1 MQEHETRMD
10 SLLVALKERAKELN
24 CLYEVE
30 ELFSRPGI
38 TLTEIMEGVAC
49 AIPAGWQY
57 PDVCEARIEYGDIS
71 CSTRG
76 FHATPWMMT
85 ADLAIQDE
93 VGGHIDVCYTEE
105 RPAADE
111 GPFLKE
117 ERKLIETIADRLER
131 RILHENL
138 RSVFEDEQRHTVAGV
153 EWRVILDLLRKTDP
167 KLLTRITRKML
178 NHLAWSGVDEA
189 NAIIEGFSA
198 SLRGGRDG
206 SVVDENQPVI
216 LTSRQDLL
224 GQTERIFTLASERLS
239 EDEILSNIQKWIKE
253 DRSGFLVRILE
264 NPQST
269 LGEITNSIERFHHLA
284 SQGLELSFPRE
295 RAFRVSLIRR
305 LLSDDSTFISIAK
318 RFIDV
323 NDFYGLLRRVI
334 HPTGS
339 HGKLGGKAAWLF
351 LASQVLKAV
360 GRNNEL
366 LSSVKTPKTWYLTS
380 DGILNFIDTNDLEE
394 IVEQKYEDIGHV
406 RQEYP
411 YIVHVFKN
419 SPLPPEII
427 NGISVALDDFGD
439 TPLIVRSSS
448 LLEDRIGAS
457 FAGMYKSLFIANQG
471 SKRERLVALMDA
483 ITEVY
488 ASTFGPDPIEYRSEH
503 GLVDFHEEM
512 GILIQAVVGTRVGKY
527 FMPAFSGVAFSNNEF
542 RWSRRIRREDG
553 LLRMVPGL
561 GTRAVD
567 RMSDD
572 YPILVAPGQ
581 PTLRV
586 NVTTDEK
593 VRYSPRKADVINLE
607 TNQLES
613 VEVRELMRECGNDFP
628 MVQQLVSILRDE
640 RLEQLTGL
648 GFEPGADH
656 VVMTFEGL
664 ITRSRFVEQIR
675 TILDALQAEL
685 HMPVDI
691 EFAHDG
697 KDLYLVQ
704 CRPQSYGSTAQPA
717 TIPHD
722 LDPERV
728 IFTANRYVS
737 NGAVSGITHIVYV
750 DPMRYAELSARQ
762 DLLGVGRAISRLN
775 EILPKRQF
783 ILMGPGR
790 WGSRGDIRLGV
801 SVTYS
806 DINSSA
812 MLLEIARKQKDYVPE
827 LSFGTHFF
835 QDLVEASIRY
845 LPLYPDEKGIVF
857 NEEFLGGAE
866 NILASLLPELEPLA
880 AIIRVIDVPRSTGGL
895 TLQVLMNGE
904 TDEAVA
910 FLTDAPATGVDLA
923 PVRRDDDGSAHI
935 EDAHWKWRLRM
946 VERLASL
953 LDPKRFGVKALYLFG
968 STKNATAGP
977 DSDIDLLVHFIGAE
991 DQKRDLL
998 AWLEGW
1004 SLSLGEINFLRTG
1017 RRLDGLL
1024 DVHVITDDDVLRRTS
1039 YAAKIGATT
1048 DAARPLPI
1056 GTRVR

>member
-1 MQEHETRMD
+1 MQDHETRMD
-10 SLLVALKERAKELN
+10 SLLLALKERAKELN

-38 TLTEIMEGVAC
+38 SLTEIMDGVAL

-57 PDVCEARIEYGDIS
+57 PDVCEARIVFGEIS
-71 CSTRG
+71 CSTAR
-76 FHATPWMMT
+76 FRETPWTMST
-85 ADLAIQDE
+85 DLVIQDE
-93 VGGHIDVCYTEE
+93 VSGRIDVCYTEE
-105 RPAADE
+105 RPESDE

-138 RSVFEDEQRHTVAGV
+138 RNVFEDEQRRTVAGV
-153 EWRVILDLLRKTDP
+153 EWRVILGLLRKTDP

-189 NAIIEGFSA
+189 NLIIEGFSA

-206 SVVDENQPVI
+206 SIIDENRPVI

-224 GQTERIFTLASERLS
+224 AQTDRIFTLASERLS

-269 LGEITNSIERFHHLA
+269 LGEITNAIERFHHLA

-305 LLSDDSTFISIAK
+305 LLSDDSTFIGIAK

-323 NDFYGLLRRVI
+323 NDFYDLLRRVI

-339 HGKLGGKAAWLF
+339 HGKLGGKASGLF
-351 LASQVLKAV
+351 LASQVLRAV
-360 GRNNEL
+360 GKNNEL
-366 LSSVKTPKTWYLTS
+366 LSCVKTPKTWYLTS

-394 IVEQKYEDIGHV
+394 IIEQKYEDIGHV

-411 YIVHVFKN
+411 YIVHVFRN

-427 NGISVALDDFGD
+427 NGLSVALDDFGD

-471 SKRERLVALMDA
+471 TKRERLVALMDA

-512 GILIQAVVGTRVGKY
+512 GVLIQEVAGTRVGKY
-527 FMPAFSGVAFSNNEF
+527 FMPAFAGVAFSNNEF
-542 RWSRRIRREDG
+542 RWSRRIKREDG
-553 LLRMVPGL
+553 LARMVPGL

-572 YPILVAPGQ
+572 YPVLIAPGQ

-607 TNQLES
+607 TNELES
-613 VEVRELMRECGNDFP
+613 VDVRDLMRECGNDFP
-628 MVQQLVSILRDE
+628 LVQQLVSLLRDD
-640 RLEQLTGL
+640 RLEQVTGL
-648 GFEPGADH
+648 GFDPDKDH
-656 VVMTFEGL
+656 VVVTFEGL
-664 ITRSRFVEQIR
+664 VTRTRFLEQIR
-675 TILDALQAEL
+675 TILDALQAEF

-704 CRPQSYGSTAQPA
+704 CRPQSYGSAAQPA

-737 NGAVSGITHIVYV
+737 NGTVSGITHIVYV
-750 DPMRYAELSARQ
+750 DPLRYAELSARQ
-762 DLLGVGRAISRLN
+762 DLLNVGRAISRLN

-806 DINSSA
+806 DINASA
-812 MLLEIARKQKDYVPE
+812 MLMEIARKQKDYVPE

-857 NEEFLGGAE
+857 NEAFLQQAE
-866 NILASLLPELEPLA
+866 NILPTLLPELGHLSKT
-880 AIIRVIDVPRSTGGL
+880 IRVIDVPRSTGGH
-895 TLQVLMNGE
+895 TLQILMNGE
-904 TDEAVA
+904 TDEAVG
-910 FLTDAPATGVDLA
+910 FLTDAPISAADLA
-923 PVRRDDDGSAHI
+923 PVRRGEETSMHI
-935 EDAHWKWRLRM
+935 EDTHWKWRLRM

-953 LDPKRFGVKALYLFG
+953 LDPKRFAVKALYLFG

-977 DSDIDLLVHFIGAE
+977 DSDIDLLIHFTGSE
-991 DQKRDLL
+991 GQRRDLL

-1004 SLSLGEINFLRTG
+1004 SLSLAEVNFLRTG
-1017 RRLDGLL
+1017 RRLEGLL
-1024 DVHVITDDDVLRRTS
+1024 DAHIITDDDVMRRTS
-1039 YAAKIGATT
+1039 FASKIGAAT
-1048 DAARPLPI
+1048 DAARPLPM
-1056 GTRVR
+1056 GSRVR

>member
-1 MQEHETRMD
+1 MQDQDRQID
-10 SLLVALKERAKELN
+10 ALTIALRERAKELN
-24 CLYEVE
+24 CLYAIE
-30 ELFSRPGI
+30 EIFARPG
-38 TLTEIMEGVAC
+38 LALGEVMDAVVR
-49 AIPAGWQY
+49 AIPAGWQFS
-57 PDVCEARIEYGDIS
+57 DVCEARIRYGG
-71 CSTRG
+71 RE
-76 FHATPWMMT
+76 HATPGFRDTPWMLN
-85 ADLAIQDE
+85 APLRVQDDV
-93 VGGHIDVCYTEE
+93 VGHLDVCYTAE
-105 RPAADE
+105 RPLSDD
-111 GPFLKE
+111 GPFLRE
-117 ERKLIETIADRLER
+117 ERRLIGTIAARLEG
-131 RILHENL
+131 RILHDHL
-138 RSVFEDEQRHTVAGV
+138 RTVFADEQRRSVAGV
-153 EWRVILDLLRKTDP
+153 EWRVILDLLRRTDP

-178 NHLAWSGVDEA
+178 NHLAWSGVPEA

-198 SLRGGRDG
+198 ALRVGRDG
-206 SVVDENQPVI
+206 SLVDENRPTI
-216 LTSRQDLL
+216 ITSRQDLL
-224 GQTERIFTLASERLS
+224 AQTERIFTIAAGRMTEP
-239 EDEILSNIQKWIKE
+239 EILGNIQRWIKE

-269 LGEITNSIERFHHLA
+269 LGEITSAIERFHHLA

-305 LLSDDSTFISIAK
+305 LLSDDPAFIGIAK

-323 NDFYGLLRRVI
+323 NDFYELLRRVI

-339 HGKLGGKAAWLF
+339 HGKLGGKAAGLF

-360 GRNNEL
+360 GRSNPL
-366 LSSVKTPKTWYLTS
+366 LRGVKTPKTWYLTS
-380 DGILNFIDTNDLEE
+380 DSILNFIETNDLEE
-394 IVEQKYEDIGHV
+394 IVEQKYEDIAHV

-427 NGISVALDDFGD
+427 NGLSVALDDLGD
-439 TPLIVRSSS
+439 SPLIVRSSS

-483 ITEVY
+483 ITEVF

-512 GILIQAVVGTRVGKY
+512 GVLIQEVAGTRVGKY
-527 FMPAFSGVAFSNNEF
+527 FMPAFSGVAFSSNEF

-581 PTLRV
+581 PSLRV
-586 NVTTDEK
+586 NVTMDEK
-593 VRYSPRKADVINLE
+593 VRYSPRKVDVINLE

-613 VEVRELMRECGNDFP
+613 VDVDDLMRECGNDYP
-628 MVQQLVSILRDE
+628 LVQQLASILRDD
-640 RLEQLTGL
+640 RLQPITGL
-648 GFEPGADH
+648 GFDPDH
-656 VVMTFEGL
+656 DRVVMTFDGL
-664 ITRSRFVEQIR
+664 VSKTPFVEQIR
-675 TILDALQAEL
+675 TITEALQAEFHL
-685 HMPVDI
+685 PVDI

-704 CRPQSYGSTAQPA
+704 CRPQAYGSASQPA

-722 LDPERV
+722 LDPDRI
-728 IFTANRYVS
+728 IFTAHRYVS
-737 NGAVSGITHIVYV
+737 NGTVSGITHIVYV
-750 DPMRYAELSARQ
+750 DPMRYAELTDRH
-762 DLLGVGRAISRLN
+762 DLLAVGRAVSRLN

-790 WGSRGDIRLGV
+790 WGSRGDIKLGV
-801 SVTYS
+801 SVSYS
-806 DINSSA
+806 DINASA

-845 LPLYPDEKGIVF
+845 LPLYPDERGVVF
-857 NEEFLGGAE
+857 NEQFLTGAE
-866 NILASLLPELEPLA
+866 NLFAELVPELASLA
-880 AIIRVIDVPRSTGGL
+880 GTIRVIDVPRSTGGL

-904 TDEAVA
+904 TEEAVA
-910 FLTDAPATGVDLA
+910 VLSDAPEGGIDLS
-923 PVRRDDDGSAHI
+923 PLRRDEGLAHGD
-935 EDAHWKWRLRM
+935 EAHWKWRLRV

-953 LDPKRFGVKALYLFG
+953 LDARRFGVKGLYLFG
-968 STKNATAGP
+968 STKSATAGP
-977 DSDIDLLVHFIGAE
+977 DSDIDLLVHFHG
-991 DQKRDLL
+991 DDGQKRDLV

-1004 SLSLGEINFLRTG
+1004 SQCLGEINFIRTG

-1024 DVHVITDDDVLRRTS
+1024 DVHVVTDDDVARRTS

-1048 DAARPLPI
+1048 DAARPLQI

>member
-1 MQEHETRMD
+1 MQDHETRMD

-30 ELFSRPGI
+30 ELFSRAGI
-38 TLTEIMEGVAC
+38 TLTEIIEGIVA
-49 AIPAGWQY
+49 AIPAGWQF
-57 PDVCEARIEYGDIS
+57 PDVCEARITHGDIS
-71 CSTRG
+71 SSTRG
-76 FHATPWMMT
+76 FHESPWMMS
-85 ADLAIQDE
+85 ANLVIQE
-93 VGGHIDVCYTEE
+93 EATGRIDVCYTEE
-105 RPAADE
+105 RPEADE

-117 ERKLIETIADRLER
+117 ERRLIETIADRLER
-131 RILHENL
+131 RILHDNL
-138 RSVFEDEQRHTVAGV
+138 RNIFEDEQRRTVAGV
-153 EWRVILDLLRKTDP
+153 EWRVILGLLRKTDP

-189 NAIIEGFSA
+189 SVIIEGFSA
-198 SLRGGRDG
+198 SMRGGREG
-206 SVVDENQPVI
+206 TIVGENRPVI
-216 LTSRQDLL
+216 LSSRQDLL
-224 GQTERIFTLASERLS
+224 GQTDRIFTLANERLS

-269 LGEITNSIERFHHLA
+269 LGEITNAIERFHHLA

-305 LLSDDSTFISIAK
+305 LLSDDSTFIAIAK

-323 NDFYGLLRRVI
+323 NDFYDLLRRVI

-339 HGKLGGKAAWLF
+339 HGKLGGKGAGLF
-351 LASQVLKAV
+351 LAAQVLKAV
-360 GRNNEL
+360 GKNNEL
-366 LSSVKTPKTWYLTS
+366 LRGVKTPKTWYLTS
-380 DGILNFIDTNDLEE
+380 DGILNFIDANDLEE

-427 NGISVALDDFGD
+427 NGLSVALDDFGD

-471 SKRERLVALMDA
+471 TKRERLVALMDA
-483 ITEVY
+483 LTEVY

-512 GILIQAVVGTRVGKY
+512 GVLIQEVAGARVGKY
-527 FMPAFSGVAFSNNEF
+527 FMPAFAGVAFSNNEF
-542 RWSRRIRREDG
+542 RWSRRIKREDG

-581 PTLRV
+581 PTLHV

-593 VRYSPRKADVINLE
+593 VRYSPRKVDVINLE
-607 TNQLES
+607 TNEMES
-613 VEVRELMRECGNDFP
+613 VELRDLMRECGNDYP
-628 MVQQLVSILRDE
+628 MVQQLASILRDD
-640 RLEQLTGL
+640 RLEQITGL
-648 GFEPGADH
+648 GFEPETDH

-664 ITRSRFVEQIR
+664 VARTPFVEQIR
-675 TILDALQAEL
+675 TILDALQAEF

-704 CRPQSYGSTAQPA
+704 CRPQSYGSAALPA

-737 NGAVSGITHIVYV
+737 NGAVTGITHIVYV
-750 DPMRYAELSARQ
+750 DPMRYAELGGRPE
-762 DLLGVGRAISRLN
+762 LLNVGRAISRLN

-857 NEEFLGGAE
+857 NEEFLTSSE
-866 NILASLLPELEPLA
+866 NILPSLLPDFAALA
-880 AIIRVIDVPRSTGGL
+880 GTIVVIDVARSTGGQ
-895 TLQVLMNGE
+895 TLQILMNGE

-910 FLTDAPATGVDLA
+910 FLTDAPASDA
-923 PVRRDDDGSAHI
+923 EPIPMRRDDEGSPHH

-977 DSDIDLLVHFIGAE
+977 DSDIDLLVHFIGTE
-991 DQKRDLL
+991 QQKSDLL
-998 AWLEGW
+998 AWLDGW

-1039 YAAKIGATT
+1039 FAAKIGATT
-1048 DAARPLPI
+1048 DAARPLAM
-1056 GTRVR
+1056 GARVR

>member
-1 MQEHETRMD
+1 MKDHEKQLD
-10 SLLVALKERAKELN
+10 ALTLALRERAKELN
-24 CLYEVE
+24 CLYAVE

-38 TLTEIMEGVAC
+38 TLPQIMDGVAR
-49 AIPAGWQY
+49 AIPAGWQF
-57 PDVCEARIEYGDIS
+57 PEVCEARVRYGELAF
-71 CSTRG
+71 STRG
-76 FHATPWMMT
+76 FRDTAWIMT
-85 ADLAIQDE
+85 ADLRVDDTV
-93 VGGHIDVCYTEE
+93 VGHVDVCYTDE
-105 RPAADE
+105 RPEADE

-117 ERKLIETIADRLER
+117 ERRLLETIADRLGR
-131 RILHENL
+131 QILHENL
-138 RSVFEDEQRHTVAGV
+138 RIVFEDEQRRSVAGV
-153 EWRVILDLLRKTDP
+153 EWRVILDLLRRTDP

-178 NHLAWSGVDEA
+178 NHLAWSGIPEA

-198 SLRGGRDG
+198 SLRVGRDG
-206 SVVDENQPVI
+206 SLVDENRPI
-216 LTSRQDLL
+216 IITSRQDLL
-224 GQTERIFTLASERLS
+224 AQTERIFTIASEHMT
-239 EDEILSNIQKWIKE
+239 EADILGNIQRWIKE

-269 LGEITNSIERFHHLA
+269 LGEITSSIERFHHLA

-305 LLSDDSTFISIAK
+305 LLSDDSTFIGIAK

-323 NDFYGLLRRVI
+323 NDFYELLRRVI

-339 HGKLGGKAAWLF
+339 HGKLGGKAAGLF

-360 GRNNEL
+360 GKNNPL
-366 LSSVKTPKTWYLTS
+366 LRSVKTPKTWYLTS
-380 DGILNFIDTNDLEE
+380 DSILNFIETNDLEE

-427 NGISVALDDFGD
+427 NGLSVALDDLGD
-439 TPLIVRSSS
+439 SPLIVRSSS

-471 SKRERLVALMDA
+471 TKRERLVSLMDA
-483 ITEVY
+483 ITEVF

-512 GILIQAVVGTRVGKY
+512 GVLIQEVAGTRVGKY
-527 FMPAFSGVAFSNNEF
+527 FMPAFSGVAFSSNEF
-542 RWSRRIRREDG
+542 RWSRRIKREDG

-586 NVTTDEK
+586 NVTTDEQ

-607 TNQLES
+607 TNRLES
-613 VEVRELMRECGNDFP
+613 VDVADLMRECGNDYP
-628 MVQQLVSILRDE
+628 LAQQLISIFRDD
-640 RLEQLTGL
+640 RLQPVTGL
-648 GFEPGADH
+648 GFDPGHDH
-656 VVMTFEGL
+656 VVMTFDGL
-664 ITRSRFVEQIR
+664 VSRTQFVEQIR
-675 TILDALQAEL
+675 TINDALQAEF

-704 CRPQSYGSTAQPA
+704 CRPQSYGSASQPA

-722 LDPERV
+722 LEPERV
-728 IFTANRYVS
+728 VFSANRYVS
-737 NGAVSGITHIVYV
+737 NGSVSGITHIVYV
-750 DPMRYAELSARQ
+750 DPMRYAELTERQ
-762 DLLGVGRAISRLN
+762 DLLAVGRAVSRLN
-775 EILPKRQF
+775 ELLPKRQF

-806 DINSSA
+806 DINASA

-857 NEEFLGGAE
+857 NEAFLAGSE
-866 NILASLLPELEPLA
+866 NIFSSLLPEFAHLETT
-880 AIIRVIDVPRSTGGL
+880 IRVIDVPRSTGGM

-910 FLTDAPATGVDLA
+910 FLTDSLGGGVDLS
-923 PVRRDDDGSAHI
+923 PVRREEGLAQGDEG
-935 EDAHWKWRLRM
+935 HWKWRLRI

-953 LDPKRFGVKALYLFG
+953 LDPKRFGVKGLYLFG
-968 STKNATAGP
+968 STKNATAGA
-977 DSDIDLLVHFIGAE
+977 DSDIDLLVHFNG
-991 DQKRDLL
+991 DDGQKRDLL

-1004 SLSLGEINFLRTG
+1004 SQCLGEINFIRTG

-1024 DVHVITDDDVLRRTS
+1024 DVHVVTDEDVVRRTS

-1048 DAARPLPI
+1048 DAARPLQV
-1056 GTRVR
+1056 GAKVR